1 MEQNIN
7 KFSSELFNKLQIE
20 KEEELETIE
29 KSMNEKIKI
38 EEEKLNEKLKRA
50 IKEAKKLGGKKK
62 KELVTQASVKAKQDI
77 LAVKLEL
84 IEDMKNE
91 LIEGLKVFTNS
102 LEYEKYIAVQIE
114 TAEKEFNGKDL
125 ILYIKNKEKF
135 NHMLYGKKFK
145 LIEPENDI
153 IGGFILEDCTSR
165 VRMNNSFIFKLE
177 NMRDYIGYKVAKL

>member
-7 KFSSELFNKLQIE
+7 KFSSALFNKLQIE
-20 KEEELETIE
+20 KEEELKTIE

-50 IKEAKKLGGKKK
+50 IKEAEKLGEKKK
-62 KELVTQASVKAKQDI
+62 NELVSQASVKAKQDV
-77 LAVKLEL
+77 LAVKLEF
-84 IEDMKNE
+84 IEDIKNE
-91 LIEGLKVFTNS
+91 LTKSLKVFINS

-114 TAEKEFNGKDL
+114 KAEKEFNGENL

-135 NHMLYGKKFK
+135 NHMLYDKKFK

-177 NMRDYIGYKVAKL
+177 NMKDYIGYKVGKL